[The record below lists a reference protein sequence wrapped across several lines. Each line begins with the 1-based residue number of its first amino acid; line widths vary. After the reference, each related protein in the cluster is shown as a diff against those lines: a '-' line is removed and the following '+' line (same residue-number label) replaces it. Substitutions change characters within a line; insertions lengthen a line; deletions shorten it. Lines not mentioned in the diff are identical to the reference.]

1 MCMRI
6 HFENTK
12 INFIIVRF
20 KCLMII
26 TMNDDDDDDDDDDGK
41 NPYVYANEKKNV
53 LAYLHTK
60 PLALEEIK
68 YIIKKFAFFSTY
80 H

>member
-1 MCMRI
+1 
-6 HFENTK
+6 
-12 INFIIVRF
+12 
-20 KCLMII
+20 
-26 TMNDDDDDDDDDDGK
+26 MNDDDDDDDDDDGK